1 MKPFLKAVKSIA
13 SRFRLARRST
23 AASLSGLTLNNLLTA
38 KPDIL
43 ARFFQA
49 VQQRVFTLCRP
60 TQPRHRPRH
69 LEKTHPG
76 NEGARLYTKTGACAA
91 TAAGPAGRYIGAP
104 TCATSVGAEAAGF
117 PGRFPRRAVCT
128 GARRCPAAGG
138 RRNETTRWQ
147 CGCTRGG
154 RRPLATRRPPPAI
167 PTRLPTRLRATG
179 LL

>member
-1 MKPFLKAVKSIA
+1 
-13 SRFRLARRST
+13 LA
-23 AASLSGLTLNNLLTA
+23 
-38 KPDIL
+38 DC
-43 ARFFQA
+43 QA
-49 VQQRVFTLCRP
+49 
-60 TQPRHRPRH
+60 RH
-69 LEKTHPG
+69 LSTIFSGCATTRIHIVPPDATKTPAPPPGKTHPG

-91 TAAGPAGRYIGAP
+91 TAAGPVGRYIGAP
-104 TCATSVGAEAAGF
+104 TRATSVGAEAAGF

-128 GARRCPAAGG
+128 GVRRCPAAGG

-179 LL
+179 LLYRRPQNLVGR